1 MTSRAPR
8 GSPPERDDRGVNETG
23 APHETAYYY
32 PEPYWLADEGGW
44 IKSLLL
50 FFDEVAILLPS
61 YMRGRN
67 LLADPTL
74 AAPLADQGL
83 LRVLEPESFL
93 DAASAERLVEV
104 VTALVTGGAFDELSD
119 AAHFAEIS
127 MSRMGYGVMHEVSHA
142 LYEMLAERGLA
153 TDTRDGVSIPMHPIV
168 RSVYLIVIA
177 QLSREVGQ
185 RAGLDLHP
193 VTNGRA
199 ATDAFERFLELA
211 PMPSRGH
218 VVGMDL
224 EVVGI
229 DLETVP
235 LDDVLSYRR
244 ENADAHRRYMQN
256 LRAFALDLSLMEAP
270 DRRRALADR
279 RADLADEARDLRSR
293 ASSAWKSPKDVAGF
307 GLGLTGAAWSVMT
320 GNPVPAALGALG
332 AGLRMLPSRATG
344 SAYSYLFRARRELP

>member
-1 MTSRAPR
+1 MTQTDAPR
-8 GSPPERDDRGVNETG
+8 
-23 APHETAYYY
+23 ETAYYY
-32 PEPYWLADEGGW
+32 PEPYWLAQEGGW

-74 AAPLADQGL
+74 AAPLADEGL

-93 DAASAERLVEV
+93 DAAGAEQLVEV
-104 VTALVTGGAFDELSD
+104 VTALVSDGAFDELSD
-119 AAHFAEIS
+119 AGAFAEIS
-127 MSRMGYGVMHEVSHA
+127 MSRMGYGVLHEVSHA
-142 LYEMLAERGLA
+142 LYEVLADRGLA
-153 TDTRDGVSIPMHPIV
+153 TETQDGVSIPMHPLV
-168 RSVYLIVIA
+168 RSVYLVVLA

-193 VTNGRA
+193 VTNGNGRGA
-199 ATDAFERFLELA
+199 MDAFGHFLELA

-229 DLETVP
+229 DLETIP
-235 LDDVLSYRR
+235 LDDVLAYRR
-244 ENADAHRRYMQN
+244 ENANAHRRYMQN
-256 LRAFALDLSLMEAP
+256 LRSFALALSLMEEG

-279 RADLADEARDLRSR
+279 RADLADEARELRSR

-307 GLGLTGAAWSVMT
+307 GLGLTGAAWSVAS
-320 GNPVPAALGALG
+320 GSPVPAALAALG

-344 SAYSYLFRARRELP
+344 SAYSYLFRARRELS